1 MNKNLRIARLN
12 HTYMEEISI
21 ILREEVKDEEL
32 IDVVITG
39 VNVTSDL
46 SYAKVY
52 FTVFNKEHKKEITK
66 ALNNAAPFI
75 RGQLAK
81 RIEIRHTP
89 ELKFIY
95 DDSEEHGERI
105 DKIIDNLK

>member
-1 MNKNLRIARLN
+1 MTKNLRIARLN

-81 RIEIRHTP
+81 RIEI
-89 ELKFIY
+89 
-95 DDSEEHGERI
+95 SEEHG
-105 DKIIDNLK
+105 